1 MKKLELFVAE
11 VLGKHGYEAVQNAA
25 AQMPEIVDLV
35 PAQAILS
42 WVNIASQI
50 GYEGVLPATG
60 YNIAFA
66 KNETGFGIT
75 LDGNSAQVDNVRQ
88 LATVVADVLGFIPS
102 TTPTLAKGQMDDL
115 VKTIDLLTK
124 YNLVKAQQKATSGL
138 GSTAGFG
145 KPTNPMPHTT
155 VETQKAPAMPIP
167 KMGSAAAGEA
177 KAGAV
182 KQGATKPAGMK
193 PVDQTS
199 TNVGRSKLSE
209 TVKLPSVKAPKATG
223 GAEAKMARSEPKIA
237 AIPLEKTAGGC
248 PRCGTKTFSSERFV
262 GCKCYGELAKSTYS
276 KRIDGGHVVFFN
288 YQWTPEQI
296 QLLIQ
301 DYRG

>member
-1 MKKLELFVAE
+1 MKKLELFVVE

-50 GYEGVLPATG
+50 GYEGVLPSTG

-66 KNETGFGIT
+66 KNETGYGIT
-75 LDGNSAQVDNVRQ
+75 LDGNSAHVDNVRQ
-88 LATVVADVLGFIPS
+88 LATVVADALGFIPS

-124 YNLVKAQQKATSGL
+124 YNLVKAMGGGKPKFDVGGRSLPHPPMAFGEAAPRETVQPKPALSIPKTQVKGQ
-138 GSTAGFG
+138 GTAGVG
-145 KPTNPMPHTT
+145 GTSPKKMTT
-155 VETQKAPAMPIP
+155 VTPPMKQAAPPKAARVPKAPA
-167 KMGSAAAGEA
+167 
-177 KAGAV
+177 
-182 KQGATKPAGMK
+182 ATKSP
-193 PVDQTS
+193 
-199 TNVGRSKLSE
+199 
-209 TVKLPSVKAPKATG
+209 
-223 GAEAKMARSEPKIA
+223 AEAKKSEPKIA

-248 PRCGTKTFSSERFV
+248 PRCGTKVFSDEHFV
-262 GCKCYGELAKSTYS
+262 GCECYGELAKSTYS
-276 KRIDGGHVVFFN
+276 KRINGGHVVFFN

-301 DYRG
+301 DYRE